1 MSLAARFGRRLLPVY
16 TYTSRSSC
24 FLRRAV
30 PFGARRR
37 CRPPQAIPLRG
48 FSQSAILCCKSNGK
62 RKKPKAV
69 ILDVG
74 GVVAPSP
81 LPIFEQFERKYGL
94 SPGSLVD
101 TIKCTGD
108 EGAFARMERGEVTT
122 EEFCEPFARE
132 YLAHMGKEVTA
143 EQIAEF
149 MRDLAGGFHMNP
161 EAAVAI
167 KMLKKNG
174 IKTAILTNNFRR
186 NDGSTVLP
194 QEDLNVD
201 LVSRLVHHVTIT

>member
-1 MSLAARFGRRLLPVY
+1 MLPVY

-24 FLRRAV
+24 LLRRAV
-30 PFGARRR
+30 PLGARRR
-37 CRPPQAIPLRG
+37 CRSPQAIPLRG
-48 FSQSAILCCKSNGK
+48 VSLSSILCSSNGQ

-94 SPGSLVD
+94 SPGSVVD
-101 TIKCTGD
+101 TIKSTGE
-108 EGAFARMERGEVTT
+108 EGVFAKMERGEVTT
-122 EEFCEPFARE
+122 EEFCEPFAKE
-132 YLAHMGKEVTA
+132 YTAHTGKEVTA

-161 EAAVAI
+161 EAAEAI
-167 KMLKKNG
+167 KMLKRNG

-194 QEDLNVD
+194 QENLNVD
-201 LVSRLVHHVTIT
+201 IVSDLVIM